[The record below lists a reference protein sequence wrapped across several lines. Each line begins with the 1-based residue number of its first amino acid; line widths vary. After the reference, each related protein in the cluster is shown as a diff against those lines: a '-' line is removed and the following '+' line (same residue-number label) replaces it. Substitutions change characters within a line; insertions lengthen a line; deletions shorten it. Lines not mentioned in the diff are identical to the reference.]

1 MKGDKGIKGI
11 GGIYTRSGLN
21 NRPVKM
27 NSLVRNTE
35 KKGRKVREAAALR
48 YSPDKNN
55 APEIV
60 ALGKGETAER
70 IIKKA
75 EEHDVPIYRDENLA
89 HTLNYLKI
97 GDEIP
102 GELYEVVA
110 QVLIFVSRLDN
121 SYRLDEKI
129 RKYRSGP
136 DE

>member
-1 MKGDKGIKGI
+1 M
-11 GGIYTRSGLN
+11 
-21 NRPVKM
+21 
-27 NSLVRNTE
+27 
-35 KKGRKVREAAALR
+35 
-48 YSPDKNN
+48 
-55 APEIV
+55 
-60 ALGKGETAER
+60 
-70 IIKKA
+70 
-75 EEHDVPIYRDENLA
+75 PIYRDENLA